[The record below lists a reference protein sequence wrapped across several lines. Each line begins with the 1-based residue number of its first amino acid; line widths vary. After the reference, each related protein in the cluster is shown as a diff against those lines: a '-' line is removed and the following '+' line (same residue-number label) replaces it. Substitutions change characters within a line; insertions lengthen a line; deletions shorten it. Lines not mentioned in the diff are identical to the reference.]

1 MVIEYFAPRR
11 YDHNKDQPQED
22 QRIPLYL
29 PAPPPPQPRD
39 VPYEKGEGI
48 EIKIIPDDDKEDG
61 VIVIDL

>member
-1 MVIEYFAPRR
+1 MVIEYFASHS
-11 YDHNKDQPQED
+11 YDRNRDQPWED

-61 VIVIDL
+61 VIIIDL